1 MGVQAIGHRLRILKA
16 IADMRLPVAPIVP
29 VIIFSRAQITS
40 EVGRKRK
47 SQTSK
52 TGKATSK
59 RKGKEKEC
67 DAPITGA
74 DVPIQPPSDAT
85 PSADGAVNAQQSNDE
100 AEQLNQKASS
110 LLAAESS
117 QSSNPIQDDNADNG
131 EDLAFL
137 ATIPNLDTLAS
148 ASQDAI
154 EIKVELQEETDAMD

>member
-16 IADMRLPVAPIVP
+16 IADLRLPVAPIVP
-29 VIIFSRAQITS
+29 VIIFSRAQISS
-40 EVGRKRK
+40 ELGRKRK
-47 SQTSK
+47 SQTTK

-74 DVPIQPPSDAT
+74 DLPIQPPSDAT
-85 PSADGAVNAQQSNDE
+85 PATDGAVNAQRSNDE
-100 AEQLNQKASS
+100 ADQLNQNASS
-110 LLAAESS
+110 LLAGGKSS
-117 QSSNPIQDDNADNG
+117 QSSNPIHDDNR

-154 EIKVELQEETDAMD
+154 EIKVELQEETNSMD

>member
-74 DVPIQPPSDAT
+74 DLLIQPPLSSDAA
-85 PSADGAVNAQQSNDE
+85 PSTDGAVNPQPSNDE
-100 AEQLNQKASS
+100 ADLLNQNASS
-110 LLAAESS
+110 LLAEDKS
-117 QSSNPIQDDNADNG
+117 QSSNPIQDDNG